1 MQIYDGFPADTAIGP
16 DGKGKGFLMRFNPKT
31 LLMPDDY
38 FDAGFL
44 SHTKLST
51 SPPTYRYSFDMPQP
65 AGKVGDYVAVRHFFV
80 LVASV
85 FNPIE
90 TASNLDTEE

>member
-1 MQIYDGFPADTAIGP
+1 
-16 DGKGKGFLMRFNPKT
+16 MRFDPKT

-51 SPPTYRYSFDMPQP
+51 SPPTYRYNFDAPQP
-65 AGKVGDYVAVRHFFV
+65 AGKVGDYVAVSHATWLRLRLGPQQH
-80 LVASV
+80 VA
-85 FNPIE
+85 
-90 TASNLDTEE
+90 